1 MSDKFQNKYRIPS
14 ARLRNLD
21 YSSDAVY
28 FITIC
33 TAKHHYYFG
42 KIDNGKMV
50 LSKIG
55 LFVELEWRKSF
66 EIRAELFCDCYVV
79 MPNHIHAILRIE
91 NGIRILDDVETD
103 GRPSLQSDVVSE
115 IEFESQLNLQTDG
128 RPSLQS
134 DVVSKI
140 KSVSQF
146 ESETDGRPSLQPD
159 LVSKIKS
166 VSQLESETDGR
177 PSLRPTNFGVAYR
190 PPKSIS
196 SFVAGFKS
204 VVTANAHKINGRF
217 GWQERFHDHVIR
229 DNPDYQRIR
238 DYIEN
243 NQNKWEQD
251 KFFRGFQ

>member
-140 KSVSQF
+140 KSVSQ
-146 ESETDGRPSLQPD
+146 
-159 LVSKIKS
+159 
-166 VSQLESETDGR
+166 LESETDGR

>member
-134 DVVSKI
+134 D
-140 KSVSQF
+140 
-146 ESETDGRPSLQPD
+146 

>member
-146 ESETDGRPSLQPD
+146 ESETDGRPSL
-159 LVSKIKS
+159 
-166 VSQLESETDGR
+166 
-177 PSLRPTNFGVAYR
+177 RPTNFGVAYR